1 MLGLINWAKYGVKR
15 GTNVIGSIIRNYKLS
30 LSCRIPYAYGTVS
43 YLYTTRVVIYVRIE
57 SSVLCVLHT
66 KTHTNFKPA
75 SIVPLLSLLLFS
87 IVPHFAF
94 RFCNAHSSQRSLVSC
109 AMMLFHFI
117 VARFVVLCRFSYRV
131 WSCTAVWDLVPLGI
145 SYSAL
150 ILDTQRA
157 HEGMKTPSSNKRQQ
171 LKRL

>member
-1 MLGLINWAKYGVKR
+1 MAESHKDRCWESIGILVLIFLKKR
-15 GTNVIGSIIRNYKLS
+15 AVQIGG
-30 LSCRIPYAYGTVS
+30 CA
-43 YLYTTRVVIYVRIE
+43 
-57 SSVLCVLHT
+57 SVLCVLHT

-75 SIVPLLSLLLFS
+75 STVPLLSLLLFS
-87 IVPHFAF
+87 ILPHFAF

-109 AMMLFHFI
+109 AIMLFHFI

-150 ILDTQRA
+150 ILDTQCA

-171 LKRL
+171 LKGL